1 MALSYRKKFVS
12 ILKGIKSN
20 HKEDFYCL
28 NCFHSYSAK
37 EKLKKHEKVYN
48 DHDYCHLEMPDKDNR
63 ILKYNHGERS
73 LKTPF
78 MFYADLEYLLEKM
91 YSC

>member
-48 DHDYCHLEMPDKDNR
+48 DHDYCHLEMPDK
-63 ILKYNHGERS
+63 ITKY
-73 LKTPF
+73 
-78 MFYADLEYLLEKM
+78 
-91 YSC
+91 